1 MKPHPE
7 SQHDAVMRDMYGSYS
22 QYISEMIANSSLTTA
37 EKVACAAWYISRG
50 YNITDDFKPKKTV
63 K

>member
-1 MKPHPE
+1 
-7 SQHDAVMRDMYGSYS
+7 MYGSYG
-22 QYISEMIANSSLTTA
+22 QYLGEMIDKSNLTEA

-50 YNITDDFKPKKTV
+50 YDVSADFKPKKTI